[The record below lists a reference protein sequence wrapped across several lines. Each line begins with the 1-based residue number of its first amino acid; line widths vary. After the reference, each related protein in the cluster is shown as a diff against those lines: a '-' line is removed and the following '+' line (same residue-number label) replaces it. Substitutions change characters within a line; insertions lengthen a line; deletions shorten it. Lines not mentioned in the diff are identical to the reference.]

1 MSGSQKVGAPRGN
14 QNARRHGAPRGN
26 TNALK
31 HGFYSRSFRLERE
44 RLDGGCLGELH
55 DEEQLLHALI
65 ARLAGSMEDTMT
77 HEDYVVI
84 LRAVSL
90 AVGRLVSLRR
100 SRKAVYINQA
110 ALEKIRKVLANPSQG
125 SLQ

>member
-14 QNARRHGAPRGN
+14 QNAHRHGAPRGN

-31 HGFYSRSFRLERE
+31 HGFYSRSFRLEKE
-44 RLDGGCLGELH
+44 RLDGSCSGELN
-55 DEEQLLHALI
+55 DEERLLHALI
-65 ARLAGSMEDTMT
+65 ARLAGSLEDTMT

-90 AVGRLVSLRR
+90 AIGRIVSLHR
-100 SRKAVYINQA
+100 SRKAFFINQA
-110 ALEKIRKVLANPSQG
+110 TLEKIREELAKPNQG
-125 SLQ
+125 